1 MRIDLTEDFYILTKR
16 TVTKSNYNINIA
28 LYRDGDKLPL
38 IGTSLKNTSTKKDFI
53 EWGNMAV
60 LKYHL
65 EINKHA
71 NNQNTYSIFHLIHA
85 L

>member
-1 MRIDLTEDFYILTKR
+1 MKIHLTENFYISTKR

-28 LYRDGDKLPL
+28 LYRDGDRLPL

-53 EWGNMAV
+53 EWGQLAI

-65 EINKHA
+65 EINK
-71 NNQNTYSIFHLIHA
+71 NEKTNTVNHFLSFISTL
-85 L
+85 